1 MVHAAS
7 ALSAA
12 TAPNASQACSSVA
25 GAMSGP
31 APRRGARPRRRLGA
45 ALRLALA
52 CAACSRATSS
62 DPVEI
67 DVAPLDGLTP
77 KQRRKC
83 DGDEEYAR
91 AHYERCCGKG
101 RYIDRDAMCEKVK
114 PWEDPDL
121 RTPAW
126 PKVKPRVDP
135 KCMAC
140 ARLVDNFDMAML
152 PRLRE
157 RHATTYYHHSSK
169 YAKGNTLGELES
181 IVEEEVETICQWPR
195 THHNMAVRK
204 ACYGIVEESSDD
216 IVEVVSKWARK
227 RLTGYV
233 PDPDAHKL
241 RIDGALPKPAEPVVE
256 HWITGAEGRKQR
268 RAEQRWLATGGAGGE
283 AAKPPSLLAGG
294 ADADG
299 GDGDGDDADG
309 DDADG
314 EGSDGER
321 GGRRSA
327 IVDPATLPP
336 LTPDGAIAL
345 WGAGSRTGGGYTL
358 PVDPALC
365 DELRPQ
371 ICVKLLKACSDYDLF
386 ELKEQDGEERS
397 RLEHAAL
404 VGLEE
409 GRPLE
414 SEPPMLVQTGQLTKV
429 VAADFSKRVLE
440 EGERTD
446 YLIYFFFPGRWNETD
461 DTHSKLRPTYLK
473 LAQVLDPLGSN
484 GSLAVGWMDCVFN
497 QIPYP
502 HGLHVHED
510 TIALYP
516 AGAEHKAVPRYLQS
530 LQGGRIELAEL
541 VDFVHG
547 ASTNVATHKH
557 VAARRGEATERGI
570 REGIQY
576 PDFLDSLELDETKL
590 LAENLTQVKEN
601 LRFADTLPPPK
612 RKGRRRD
619 DDDDDDDD
627 DDEEYDDDDEYDDD
641 YEDEIDYDES
651 EYDDG
656 YVAEDDEFRGG
667 SAEEEAAD
675 AAEYYE
681 HEDL

>member
-1 MVHAAS
+1 M
-7 ALSAA
+7 
-12 TAPNASQACSSVA
+12 
-25 GAMSGP
+25 
-31 APRRGARPRRRLGA
+31 
-45 ALRLALA
+45 
-52 CAACSRATSS
+52 
-62 DPVEI
+62 
-67 DVAPLDGLTP
+67 APLDGLTP

-283 AAKPPSLLAGG
+283 AAKPPSLLAGAAD

-299 GDGDGDDADG
+299 GDGDDSDG

-314 EGSDGER
+314 EGSDL
-321 GGRRSA
+321 S
-327 IVDPATLPP
+327 
-336 LTPDGAIAL
+336 
-345 WGAGSRTGGGYTL
+345 
-358 PVDPALC
+358 
-365 DELRPQ
+365 
-371 ICVKLLKACSDYDLF
+371 
-386 ELKEQDGEERS
+386 
-397 RLEHAAL
+397 
-404 VGLEE
+404 
-409 GRPLE
+409 
-414 SEPPMLVQTGQLTKV
+414 
-429 VAADFSKRVLE
+429 
-440 EGERTD
+440 
-446 YLIYFFFPGRWNETD
+446 LI
-461 DTHSKLRPTYLK
+461 H
-473 LAQVLDPLGSN
+473 
-484 GSLAVGWMDCVFN
+484 
-497 QIPYP
+497 I
-502 HGLHVHED
+502 
-510 TIALYP
+510 
-516 AGAEHKAVPRYLQS
+516 
-530 LQGGRIELAEL
+530 
-541 VDFVHG
+541 
-547 ASTNVATHKH
+547 
-557 VAARRGEATERGI
+557 
-570 REGIQY
+570 
-576 PDFLDSLELDETKL
+576 
-590 LAENLTQVKEN
+590 
-601 LRFADTLPPPK
+601 
-612 RKGRRRD
+612 
-619 DDDDDDDD
+619 
-627 DDEEYDDDDEYDDD
+627 
-641 YEDEIDYDES
+641 
-651 EYDDG
+651 
-656 YVAEDDEFRGG
+656 
-667 SAEEEAAD
+667 
-675 AAEYYE
+675 
-681 HEDL
+681 